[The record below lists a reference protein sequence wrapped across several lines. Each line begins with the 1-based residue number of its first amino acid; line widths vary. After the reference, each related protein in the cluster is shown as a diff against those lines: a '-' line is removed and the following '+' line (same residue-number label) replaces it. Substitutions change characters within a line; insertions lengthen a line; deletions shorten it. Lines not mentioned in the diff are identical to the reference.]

1 MVITVTSEL
10 NNIGLLFVVIDN
22 KLTTIKDINYDWENT
37 HKLYESSLI

>member
-22 KLTTIKDINYDWENT
+22 KLTTIKDINYD
-37 HKLYESSLI
+37 